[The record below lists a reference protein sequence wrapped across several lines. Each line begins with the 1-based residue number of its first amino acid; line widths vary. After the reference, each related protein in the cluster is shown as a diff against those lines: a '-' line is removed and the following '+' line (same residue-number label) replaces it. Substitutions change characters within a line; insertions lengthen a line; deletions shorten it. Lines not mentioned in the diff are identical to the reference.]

1 MYTREPDA
9 VLEALDERS
18 LRARLARTDWERD
31 PLFVADE
38 QVFRLF
44 GRARAKGDAARIGL
58 FAKAFNERLLGRS
71 RKFVLRAR
79 IFPGLIDD
87 LKRAT
92 YELASC
98 IWDQLLS
105 NANDAAHAE
114 KAFGQFFERRA
125 ISFQRSLLP
134 KKRKLQSSLDAH
146 EDDDNDSESATDDV
160 EDLQDHNTPDLL
172 AARQQAF
179 ERANNRLLEILTGK
193 EYTTYT
199 LLYGADWQVQEV
211 AAALKVTVKS
221 VNNYKRSAVAKI
233 DKEFKQ

>member
-9 VLEALDERS
+9 VLDALDDRS

-38 QVFRLF
+38 QVFSLF
-44 GRARAKGDAARIGL
+44 SRARAKGDTARIGL
-58 FAKAFNERLLGRS
+58 FAEAFNERLLERS

-114 KAFGQFFERRA
+114 KAYLFRGWVER
-125 ISFQRSLLP
+125 SWSLQRRC
-134 KKRKLQSSLDAH
+134 RKQCLTSVYPALI
-146 EDDDNDSESATDDV
+146 AT
-160 EDLQDHNTPDLL
+160 
-172 AARQQAF
+172 
-179 ERANNRLLEILTGK
+179 
-193 EYTTYT
+193 
-199 LLYGADWQVQEV
+199 
-211 AAALKVTVKS
+211 
-221 VNNYKRSAVAKI
+221 
-233 DKEFKQ
+233 